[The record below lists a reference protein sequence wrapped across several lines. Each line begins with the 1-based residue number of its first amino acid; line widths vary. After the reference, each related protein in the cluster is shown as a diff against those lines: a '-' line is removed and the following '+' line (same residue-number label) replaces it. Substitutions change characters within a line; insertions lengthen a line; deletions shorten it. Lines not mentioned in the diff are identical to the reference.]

1 MKKYVAA
8 AVLTIFG
15 FMAAGP
21 FIAAYQIRNGV
32 EQRDAV
38 LLSEHID
45 YPTLRVNLKEQFN
58 AALAKEAQPRATNT
72 PFAAL
77 AMALASKLA
86 DGMVDLI
93 VTPESLAELM
103 AGERPRLKDKNNAT
117 APSPTKAER
126 RRKLYENSRFTYDNL
141 SQFSIWIKNERSQE
155 VRFVLT
161 RYGLTW
167 KLTNIVIPIDD

>member
-103 AGERPRLKDKNNAT
+103 AGERPRLKDKNNA
-117 APSPTKAER
+117 ER